1 MAGSVIIVRRQV
13 LDVEFCGAESDGML
27 LQHRLPAL
35 CADVVSPALE
45 AALAVFDPG
54 EAHLQID
61 RIDVDLAR
69 IPLDRLDAEL
79 AEAVRREMTL
89 YFRRHGT
96 NGPDDAGPPAADGVV
111 RRRTTGETSGDA
123 LLVFLQ
129 TGRLP
134 WFFNVPHN
142 TSFERVVLDTWA
154 AEGGTGPPAAV
165 AARLVV
171 ALALP
176 AVRTRLVTQFS
187 PQFAVVVL
195 RAVSPSVAFA
205 SGEVM
210 SVLDPAS
217 LPVTVRRAY
226 AHRVWD
232 AALLAATARERPS
245 SEDLARAA
253 WVASGNTERADRKL
267 AALLEGRWTGVTGP
281 GTGSPPAQASPQPQE
296 PVKPLDA
303 DDPRGGILVEHAGL
317 VLLHP
322 FLAQFLAG
330 LGVVVGDQLVDPER
344 ALCLLHHL
352 ATGETVAPEYRL
364 TMAKVLCDVPLDRPV
379 AADVGLTAVEVSEA
393 SALLE
398 AAIAH
403 WRALGAASPDALRG
417 EFLLREGTLTIDDD
431 GDWLLRVENRTV
443 DILLDQLPWGTSLIK
458 LPWMS
463 RLLKV
468 EWR

>member
-1 MAGSVIIVRRQV
+1 MAGMVITVRRQV
-13 LDVEFCGAESDGML
+13 LDVEFCGAESDGMV

-35 CADVVSPALE
+35 CANVVSPALE
-45 AALAVFDPG
+45 AALADFEPG
-54 EAHLQID
+54 ETHLHIA
-61 RIDVDLAR
+61 RIDVDLAS

-79 AEAVRREMTL
+79 AEAVRREMAL
-89 YFRRHGT
+89 YFSRHCTSGH
-96 NGPDDAGPPAADGVV
+96 DDAGPPAADGVV
-111 RRRTTGETSGDA
+111 RRRTPGDTSSDA

-134 WFFNVPHN
+134 WFCHVPPG
-142 TSFERVVLDTWA
+142 TSFERLVLDTWA
-154 AEGGTGPPAAV
+154 AEGWTGPPAAI
-165 AARLVV
+165 AARLLV

-187 PQFAVVVL
+187 PQFAVAVL
-195 RAVSPSVAFA
+195 HAVSPTVAFA

-232 AALLAATARERPS
+232 AALLAAAARERPS
-245 SEDLARAA
+245 SEELARAA
-253 WVASGNTERADRKL
+253 WAAAGQTEHADRKL
-267 AALLEGRWTGVTGP
+267 AALLERTWTGVTKP
-281 GTGSPPAQASPQPQE
+281 GTGPPPAQTRPQPRE
-296 PVKPLDA
+296 PITPLDVE
-303 DDPRGGILVEHAGL
+303 DPAGGILVEHAGL
-317 VLLHP
+317 VILHP
-322 FLAQFLAG
+322 FLMQFFAG
-330 LGVVVGDQLVDPER
+330 LGVVTGDQLVDPKR

-352 ATGETVAPEYRL
+352 ATGEMVAPEYRL
-364 TMAKVLCDVPLDRPV
+364 TMAKVLCAVPLEQPV
-379 AADVGLTAVEVSEA
+379 PADVGLSAAEVDEA

-403 WRALGAASPDALRG
+403 WGALGAASPDALRG
-417 EFLLREGTLTIDDD
+417 EFLLRTGTLMIDDD
-431 GDWLLRVENRTV
+431 GDWLLRVEQRTV
-443 DILLDQLPWGTSLIK
+443 DILLDRLPWGTSLIK
-458 LPWMS
+458 LPWMP

>member
-1 MAGSVIIVRRQV
+1 MIRRQV
-13 LDVEFCGAESDGML
+13 LDVGVCGAESDGML

-45 AALAVFDPG
+45 AALAAFDPG
-54 EAHLQID
+54 EAHLLID
-61 RIDVDLAR
+61 RIDVDLAD
-69 IPLDRLDAEL
+69 IPLDRLEPEL
-79 AEAVRREMTL
+79 AEAVRREVAL
-89 YFRRHGT
+89 YFHRYGT
-96 NGPDDAGPPAADGVV
+96 TGPDDAVPPAADGVV
-111 RRRTTGETSGDA
+111 RQRTKGETSGDA
-123 LLVFLQ
+123 LLVFLR

-134 WFFNVPHN
+134 WFFHIPPG

-154 AEGGTGPPAAV
+154 AEGGTGPPAAI

-176 AVRTRLVTQFS
+176 AVRMRLVTQFS
-187 PQFAVVVL
+187 PQFAVVLL

-217 LPVTVRRAY
+217 LPVIVRRAY
-226 AHRVWD
+226 AQRVWD
-232 AALLAATARERPS
+232 ATLLAAAAKELPS
-245 SEDLARAA
+245 AEELARAA
-253 WVASGNTERADRKL
+253 WVASGHVERADRRL
-267 AALLEGRWTGVTGP
+267 GALLERRWTGVTGP
-281 GTGSPPAQASPQPQE
+281 VTDPPPPRADPQPRDSVE
-296 PVKPLDA
+296 PLDV
-303 DDPRGGILVEHAGL
+303 DDPGGGILVEHAGL

-322 FLAQFLAG
+322 FLGQFLAG
-330 LGVVVGDQLVDPER
+330 LAVVVEDELVDPER

-352 ATGETVAPEYRL
+352 ATGEIVAPEYRL

-379 AADVGLTAVEVSEA
+379 AADVGITAVEVAEA

-403 WRALGAASPDALRG
+403 WGALGAASPDALRG

-431 GDWLLRVENRTV
+431 GDWLLRVERRTV

-458 LPWMS
+458 LPWMP